1 MGQLLYL
8 LIYLDVHLNDAG
20 EVDGG
25 ALLYVPLLRPH
36 DDGLGLDDPQ
46 VHAVLEV
53 RRGADLVAA
62 LGQAECPLHLHPP
75 GSCTTPGPA
84 SPQASAP
91 ASTQRSRGCVA
102 PAVGSVLKC

>member
-1 MGQLLYL
+1 MRGPAWVGSTVIVSTVYPYL
-8 LIYLDVHLNDAG
+8 LIYLHTYLYDAC

-62 LGQAECPLHLHPP
+62 LGQAV
-75 GSCTTPGPA
+75 
-84 SPQASAP
+84 
-91 ASTQRSRGCVA
+91 CVTLRA
-102 PAVGSVLKC
+102 

>member
-1 MGQLLYL
+1 MYL
-8 LIYLDVHLNDAG
+8 PVSANISRYLDIHLYDAG

-53 RRGADLVAA
+53 RRGADLMAA
-62 LGQAECPLHLHPP
+62 LGQAVCVTL
-75 GSCTTPGPA
+75 
-84 SPQASAP
+84 
-91 ASTQRSRGCVA
+91 RS
-102 PAVGSVLKC
+102 

>member
-1 MGQLLYL
+1 MRGPAWLGSTV
-8 LIYLDVHLNDAG
+8 IISTNISTDVHLNDAG

-62 LGQAECPLHLHPP
+62 LGQAVYINLR
-75 GSCTTPGPA
+75 A
-84 SPQASAP
+84 
-91 ASTQRSRGCVA
+91 
-102 PAVGSVLKC
+102 